1 MTEFEKCK
9 NNVKYFIENYCT
21 INGELIKLKD
31 YQINLINVLKNKVK
45 FEYVIIN

>member
-9 NNVKYFIENYCT
+9 NDVKYFIEKYCT

-31 YQINLINVLKNKVK
+31 YQINLINVLKNKLNLK
-45 FEYVIIN
+45 ILL